1 MLAIVPGELM
11 QRHLQIIG
19 LGLTALFIV
28 TACDSASESET
39 SYDAESYQ
47 YKGAADPFLE
57 TSAADR
63 AGPLSD
69 RFDLIQAR

>member
-1 MLAIVPGELM
+1 M

-19 LGLTALFIV
+19 LSLMALFTIA
-28 TACDSASESET
+28 ACDSSSDAPA

-63 AGPLSD
+63 AGPLND